1 MDTVWKYVKILKEE
15 IHRFVKKMHRKNLR
29 YNDERKVETLW
40 PTSKIEEKL
49 KEWYLKPLLLSVKR
63 DEEDIQII
71 CKTIQWWW
79 RFKKNSGTELTVSDH
94 LR

>member
-49 KEWYLKPLLLSVKR
+49 KS
-63 DEEDIQII
+63 EE
-71 CKTIQWWW
+71 
-79 RFKKNSGTELTVSDH
+79 N
-94 LR
+94 